1 MFKKF
6 SDQEAFE
13 LIKALILSGQIRVSG
28 PVEMGADEACQI
40 DLSAHDALYLKAL
53 YFQLTHHESGI
64 PAVDAL
70 EKELRQGQDGPCHS
84 AD

>member
-53 YFQLTHHESGI
+53 YFQLTHYESGLRDV
-64 PAVDAL
+64 AAL
-70 EKELRQGQDGPCHS
+70 EEELRQNSEVTCPD

>member
-1 MFKKF
+1 MLKKF

-13 LIKALILSGQIRVSG
+13 LIKALILSRQIVVEG
-28 PVEMGADEACQI
+28 PADMGSDEACQL
-40 DLSAHDALYLKAL
+40 DLAAHDSLYLKAL